1 MTNSLIANDQ
11 KLENDN
17 GIMSITRKLK
27 RQKQKKENTEK
38 DNVIW
43 YTTLAPLWTA
53 LLKRNK
59 QLDLITTGRIG
70 LGS

>member
-11 KLENDN
+11 KLENDH

-53 LLKRNK
+53 C
-59 QLDLITTGRIG
+59 
-70 LGS
+70 